1 MRISIDRLYSREEK
15 IISTIEEINNNELS
29 RSNEDPVYVSYNKEH
44 NVYVLLDGH
53 HRVIEAYLA
62 GKTSIEGIR
71 DKYIPSTY
79 NLDADENVKLMGIV
93 KKAESENI
101 FENGKDVP
109 LVKKHLNKLEK
120 EIAKEELKMEFKEE
134 SIIAQPV
141 KKVRKRNKM

>member
-1 MRISIDRLYSREEK
+1 MRISIDRLYSREDK

-29 RSNEDPVYVSYNKEH
+29 RSNEDPVDVSYNKEH
-44 NVYVLLDGH
+44 NVYVLLNGH

-62 GKTSIEGIR
+62 GKTSIEGVR

-79 NLDADENVKLMGIV
+79 DLDADKNLKLMSVV
-93 KKAESENI
+93 KKAENENI

-109 LVKKHLNKLEK
+109 LVKRHLNKLEK
-120 EIAKEELKMEFKEE
+120 ERTKEDLKIEFKED